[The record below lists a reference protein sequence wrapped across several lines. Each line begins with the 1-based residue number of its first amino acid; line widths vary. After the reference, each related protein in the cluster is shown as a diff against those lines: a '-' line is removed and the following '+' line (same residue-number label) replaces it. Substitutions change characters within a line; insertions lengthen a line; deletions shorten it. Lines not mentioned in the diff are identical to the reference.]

1 MASSDQIKAL
11 LKSHLEGDNTRFIA
25 VAAQVAAHEARL
37 GHNKLAEEL
46 LSLIDAAKARQFLP
60 SKPDKPIPITQPRG
74 ELAGL
79 LDVTYPK
86 TRLSHMILDQQV
98 SEKLA
103 RLIREQRHLVKIQE
117 HGLDPRRKIL
127 LIGPPGTGKTMT
139 ASALA
144 GELGIPLFL
153 VRLDALITKYMG
165 ETAAKLRLVFDN
177 IAQLRGVYFF
187 DEFDA
192 IGSQRGLS
200 NDVGEIR
207 RILNSF
213 LQMLEQDGSQSVIV
227 AATNHV
233 EILDYALFRRFDD
246 IVEYGLPNEEQIIL
260 TLRANLVNFNIH
272 DLHWEQLASMAV
284 GLNYADIV
292 RCAQDAIKHVIIH
305 DGEVIMNDDLEKI
318 IHERKASRFNSS

>member
-11 LKSHLEGDNTRFIA
+11 LKSHLEGDNNRFIA
-25 VAAQVAAHEARL
+25 VATQVAAHEARL

-46 LSLIDAAKARQFLP
+46 LTLIDAAKTRQFLP

-305 DGEVIMNDDLEKI
+305 DGNLIMNDDLEKI

>member
-60 SKPDKPIPITQPRG
+60 SKSDKPIPITQPRG

-127 LIGPPGTGKTMT
+127 LIGPP
-139 ASALA
+139 
-144 GELGIPLFL
+144 
-153 VRLDALITKYMG
+153 
-165 ETAAKLRLVFDN
+165 
-177 IAQLRGVYFF
+177 
-187 DEFDA
+187 
-192 IGSQRGLS
+192 
-200 NDVGEIR
+200 
-207 RILNSF
+207 
-213 LQMLEQDGSQSVIV
+213 
-227 AATNHV
+227 
-233 EILDYALFRRFDD
+233 
-246 IVEYGLPNEEQIIL
+246 
-260 TLRANLVNFNIH
+260 
-272 DLHWEQLASMAV
+272 
-284 GLNYADIV
+284 
-292 RCAQDAIKHVIIH
+292 
-305 DGEVIMNDDLEKI
+305 
-318 IHERKASRFNSS
+318 